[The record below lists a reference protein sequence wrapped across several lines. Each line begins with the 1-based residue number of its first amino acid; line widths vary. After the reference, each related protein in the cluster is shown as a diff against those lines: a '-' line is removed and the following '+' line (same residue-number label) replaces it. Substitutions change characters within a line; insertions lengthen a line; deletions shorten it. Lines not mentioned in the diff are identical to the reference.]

1 MNTIVSPGSVLVGA
15 DGSQASSA
23 AVEWAAAYASTHRR
37 PLTIVHGTGAPVVTD
52 FGIDLSA
59 TLHDLRI
66 AGGGVVA
73 QAREVAL
80 GVSDALEVTVLV
92 DTTDP
97 RTLLAETARDA
108 HLLVVGSR
116 GHGAVLS
123 LLLGSVSVAL
133 AAHAPCPV
141 VVVRPSVTH
150 GSVTPAPVVV
160 GIDGTADAAAALTF
174 GFELASAQGRPVEV
188 VHAAGEPWMFPVPDQ
203 LGASMV
209 EVISSDWELLLAE
222 SVAGYGEK
230 FPDVT
235 VSSVVM
241 QGSAV
246 AALVSRS
253 ERAATVV
260 VGARGRGALTQ
271 LLLGSVSRS
280 VVEHAHCTVA
290 VVRGAGR

>member
-1 MNTIVSPGSVLVGA
+1 MNTTVSPGSVLVGV
-15 DGSQASSA
+15 DGSAASDA
-23 AVEWAAAYASTHRR
+23 AVVWAATYASTHRR

-52 FGIDLSA
+52 FVIDLNE
-59 TLHDLRI
+59 TLHGLRL
-66 AGGGVVA
+66 AGRRVTSQAQDVA
-73 QAREVAL
+73 QR
-80 GVSDALEVTVLV
+80 VSDSLEVTVQL

-97 RTLLAETARDA
+97 RALLTEAAQGA

-141 VVVRPSVTH
+141 VVVRPAATDEPA
-150 GSVTPAPVVV
+150 TPAPVVV
-160 GIDGTADAAAALTF
+160 GIDGEADAAAALTF

-188 VHAAGEPWMFPVPDQ
+188 VHAAGDPWMFPVPDQ
-203 LGASMV
+203 LGASMA
-209 EVISSDWELLLAE
+209 EVISADWELLLAE

-235 VSSVVM
+235 FSSAVL
-241 QGSAV
+241 QGSAA
-246 AALVSRS
+246 AALVARS
-253 ERAATVV
+253 ARASTVV
-260 VGARGRGALTQ
+260 VGARGRSALTH

-290 VVRGAGR
+290 VVRGPGR